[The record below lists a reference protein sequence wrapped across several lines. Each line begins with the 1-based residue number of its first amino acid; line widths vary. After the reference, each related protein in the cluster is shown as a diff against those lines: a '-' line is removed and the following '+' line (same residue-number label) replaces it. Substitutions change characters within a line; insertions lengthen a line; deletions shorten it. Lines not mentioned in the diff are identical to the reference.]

1 MTEPFVSVRSICKLN
16 LNRSFNP
23 NPTTF
28 KVPLGQPPNSIP
40 QWLPPKR
47 VFPNC
52 PPTQEQSPPCPPLLP
67 LDSTQV
73 SLPPQPPHILHHYPH
88 SDPSPALDPSPFTH
102 SDCHS
107 DPMTYRL
114 CGSAPFVFDLLVKAC
129 LEIKKIDSAIEIVR
143 MLRSRGISPKV
154 GTLNDLVY
162 WVLKVRG
169 GCVGYEVYR
178 EVFGLEG
185 DGVVGNVKRV
195 YKVWPN
201 VHTFNVLMGG
211 FYQDGMVEKVEM
223 IWNEMVG
230 FDCVPNCYSYSV
242 LMAVYCEEGRM
253 GEAEKLW
260 EEMRVKEVEADVVS
274 YNTMI
279 GGFCKIGEVEKAEEL
294 YREMGLNGVESS
306 CATYEHLVNGY
317 CNVGDVDSALLVYK
331 DMCRKGFRPEALTLD
346 VVIGGLCVKGRVY
359 EAVEILRGG
368 VEDFGLVPKGKSYET
383 LLKGL
388 CEEGRMEEA
397 LKIQAEM
404 VGKGFEPNLEI
415 YGAFI
420 EGYVGQGN
428 EEMVEVLRN
437 EVLEKQMR
445 GKREVDDS
453 LMDFVLETK
462 ASFWDISLV
471 SLENVI
477 FAGDFD
483 AVKQGFIYSAY
494 LVTCKDNS
502 GRHLMPLVDICYL
515 FLENEDSTLM
525 AAYYSND
532 DRIMHQERR
541 ED

>member
-1 MTEPFVSVRSICKLN
+1 
-16 LNRSFNP
+16 
-23 NPTTF
+23 
-28 KVPLGQPPNSIP
+28 
-40 QWLPPKR
+40 
-47 VFPNC
+47 
-52 PPTQEQSPPCPPLLP
+52 
-67 LDSTQV
+67 
-73 SLPPQPPHILHHYPH
+73 
-88 SDPSPALDPSPFTH
+88 
-102 SDCHS
+102 
-107 DPMTYRL
+107 MTYRL

-169 GCVGYEVYR
+169 SCVGYEVYR

-185 DGVVGNVKRV
+185 DGVVENVKRV

-260 EEMRVKEVEADVVS
+260 EEMRVKKVEADVVS

-331 DMCRKGFRPEALTLD
+331 DMCRMGFRPEALTLD
-346 VVIGGLCVKGRVY
+346 VVIGKLCVKGRVY
-359 EAVEILRGG
+359 EAVEILRDG
-368 VEDFGLVPKGKSYET
+368 VENFGLVPKVKSYET

-388 CEEGRMEEA
+388 CGEGRMEEA

-420 EGYVGQGN
+420 EGYVRQGN

-445 GKREVDDS
+445 EKE
-453 LMDFVLETK
+453 K
-462 ASFWDISLV
+462 
-471 SLENVI
+471 
-477 FAGDFD
+477 
-483 AVKQGFIYSAY
+483 
-494 LVTCKDNS
+494 
-502 GRHLMPLVDICYL
+502 
-515 FLENEDSTLM
+515 
-525 AAYYSND
+525 
-532 DRIMHQERR
+532 
-541 ED
+541 